1 MNGYRVGTREYEGV
15 ALLDDN
21 KHSEPLFS
29 VDEFI
34 ELGRVRLFRI
44 IHGTQRDD
52 PILAAYARPV
62 VQAFRRPWCIDS
74 GFMVHA
80 FR

>member
-34 ELGRVRLFRI
+34 ELLEFPGAESRNTIRCNITV
-44 IHGTQRDD
+44 
-52 PILAAYARPV
+52 PA
-62 VQAFRRPWCIDS
+62 
-74 GFMVHA
+74 VHFPQSSA
-80 FR
+80 LLHSSSSK